1 MKNKGGIIALLIAF
15 VLLSLYYLV
24 RTWKVNDIRK
34 DAAAYATG
42 KDGKIDPSKKQR
54 YLDSLWKQPVFLG
67 STLENLSKQEL
78 GLGLDLQGGMHVIL
92 EVSPTGVVK
101 ALANASRDPRVTQ
114 ALANADKAAVTSSKH
129 YSELFAQEFKKL
141 APDTKLATIFV
152 NTSNRDILNIQSSDS
167 EVLRYVKE
175 EIDGAFDRS
184 SRPVLINLV
193 WLTLTFQRFRVQTVF
208 R

>member
-1 MKNKGGIIALLIAF
+1 MKNKGGIIALLVAL
-15 VLLSLYYLV
+15 VLLSSYYLI

-34 DAAAYATG
+34 EAAEFATG
-42 KDGKIDPSKKQR
+42 KDGKVNPSKKQR

-67 STLENLSKQEL
+67 STLEDLSKQEL

-101 ALANASRDPRVTQ
+101 ALANASRDPRVAQ

-141 APDTKLATIFV
+141 APDTKIGKYFCKQFQQRYPQYSIF
-152 NTSNRDILNIQSSDS
+152 
-167 EVLRYVKE
+167 
-175 EIDGAFDRS
+175 
-184 SRPVLINLV
+184 
-193 WLTLTFQRFRVQTVF
+193 
-208 R
+208 